1 MSVRIVALAQE
12 RRKKEVEEAAEAP
25 PVVHPPPP
33 PPPPQQR
40 ADGRESLYDFLRSKG
55 HLTDRTTADL
65 LQSAL
70 EMPGV
75 KVFLLEGPPGV
86 GKTSLTEL
94 IAQWL
99 GADSYIYVLSTPNT
113 DEDTLLYKFVPDEN
127 TKSGIRVAEGPV
139 TQAVKRAA
147 KGEKVVLVIDEFDKT
162 RPSADALLLDLLQNG
177 RITLYLGGKEDVVKA
192 DPNNLYIFLTSNNM
206 RELSEPLARRLAR
219 VEFGPLPTSDVLE
232 LMRAKFEEPIALLL
246 AQVYDDTVQAGL
258 RKPATIQE
266 LIQLGNALRK
276 TPNAP
281 LDRLLR
287 MYVVKYDD
295 DWEKLKEYVKNR
307 KPYSFAAKKE
317 QEGVA
322 ENYKPPPD
330 LAPQEAKKEQEE
342 AAARNLLNMLRQ
354 TLVKRPEAKEP
365 EAQAVPEAKL
375 GGFTFK
381 APLTDDVYTAIAKT
395 AAKIAAEPGETGG
408 VIGKFKVVDMGG
420 ERAVAAEEPLTIDEF
435 LELYDQIHAP
445 IEGYIE
451 DQVYMVVPDDLRT
464 LIENAKSVKYYSKN
478 AIMIKDWSDD
488 AEEDVLIELPEPFT
502 RSGPRKYLPVKVKAY
517 VKAKGLDGNSYTRRI
532 SLSTLGKVVELGSCN
547 KTISGGTDYIPLVA
561 DMVKTCLAKGTNHL
575 WIKVEKA
582 GASRQNVEEFGKM
595 LGEMLSPLGFKVDIE
610 SACRDMQRIGTL
622 TVAFSNPEQNTVKIG
637 CGNR

>member
-1 MSVRIVALAQE
+1 MALAQE
-12 RRKKEVEEAAEAP
+12 RRKKEKEVEEAAEAP
-25 PVVHPPPP
+25 PVVHPL
-33 PPPPQQR
+33 PPPPQQQ
-40 ADGRESLYDFLRSKG
+40 ADERRSLYDFLRSKG
-55 HLTDRTTADL
+55 YLTDRTTAEL

-75 KVFLLEGPPGV
+75 KAFLLEGPPGV

-99 GADSYIYVLSTPNT
+99 GADGYIYVLSTPNT

-192 DPNNLYIFLTSNNM
+192 DPNNLYIFLTSNNI

-295 DWEKLKEYVKNR
+295 DWEKLKEYVKKRN
-307 KPYSFAAKKE
+307 PYSFAAKKG

-322 ENYKPPPD
+322 ENYKPPPG
-330 LAPQEAKKEQEE
+330 LAPQEAAEKQEGT
-342 AAARNLLNMLRQ
+342 AAGDLLNMLGR
-354 TLVKRPEAKEP
+354 TLVRRPEAKEP
-365 EAQAVPEAKL
+365 EAQAVPEAKP

-395 AAKIAAEPGETGG
+395 VAEPGETGG
-408 VIGKFKVVDMGG
+408 VIGKFKVADVGG
-420 ERAVAAEEPLTIDEF
+420 ERAVVAEEPLTIGEF
-435 LELYDQIHAP
+435 LELYKQTRVPA
-445 IEGYIE
+445 EGYIE
-451 DQVYMVVPDDLRT
+451 DQVYMVVPDDLRK
-464 LIENAKSVKYYSKN
+464 LLENAKSVKYYSRN
-478 AIMIKDWSDD
+478 AIMIRDGSDD

-517 VKAKGLDGNSYTRRI
+517 VKAKGLDENTLMRG
-532 SLSTLGKVVELGSCN
+532 SLPTLEKVLELGSCS
-547 KTISGGTDYIPLVA
+547 KAISGGADFVPLVA
-561 DMVKTCLAKGTNHL
+561 DMVKTCLARGVRDVS
-575 WIKVEKA
+575 IEVDKA
-582 GASRQNVEEFGKM
+582 NAGKQDVEELNKM
-595 LGEMLSPLGFKVDIE
+595 LGEMLSPLGVNVRTY
-610 SACRDMQRIGTL
+610 SSCVGRQRIGGL
-622 TVAFSNPEQNTVKIG
+622 VVRLSGSENEAYINCIH
-637 CGNR
+637 

>member
-1 MSVRIVALAQE
+1 VALAQE
-12 RRKKEVEEAAEAP
+12 RRKKEKEVEEAAEAP
-25 PVVHPPPP
+25 PVVHPL
-33 PPPPQQR
+33 PPPPQQQ
-40 ADGRESLYDFLRSKG
+40 ADERRSLYDFLRSKG
-55 HLTDRTTADL
+55 YLTDRTTAEL

-75 KVFLLEGPPGV
+75 KAFLLEGPPGV

-99 GADSYIYVLSTPNT
+99 GADGYIYVLSTPNT

-192 DPNNLYIFLTSNNM
+192 DPNNLYIFLTSNNI

-295 DWEKLKEYVKNR
+295 DWEKLKEYVKKRN
-307 KPYSFAAKKE
+307 PYSFAAKKG

-322 ENYKPPPD
+322 ENYKPPPG
-330 LAPQEAKKEQEE
+330 LAPQEAAEKQEGT
-342 AAARNLLNMLRQ
+342 AAGDLLNMLGR
-354 TLVKRPEAKEP
+354 TLVRRPEAKEP
-365 EAQAVPEAKL
+365 EAQAVPEAKP

-395 AAKIAAEPGETGG
+395 VAEPGETGG
-408 VIGKFKVVDMGG
+408 VIGKFKVADVDG
-420 ERAVAAEEPLTIDEF
+420 ERAVVAEEPLTIGEF
-435 LELYDQIHAP
+435 LELYKQTRVPA
-445 IEGYIE
+445 EGYIE
-451 DQVYMVVPDDLRT
+451 DQVYMVVPDDLRK
-464 LIENAKSVKYYSKN
+464 LLENAKSVKYYSRN
-478 AIMIKDWSDD
+478 AIMIRDGSDD

-517 VKAKGLDGNSYTRRI
+517 VKAKGLDENTLMRG
-532 SLSTLGKVVELGSCN
+532 SLPTLEKVLELGSCS
-547 KTISGGTDYIPLVA
+547 KAISGGADFVPLVA
-561 DMVKTCLAKGTNHL
+561 DMVKTCLARGVRDVS
-575 WIKVEKA
+575 IEVDKA
-582 GASRQNVEEFGKM
+582 NAGKQDVEELNKM
-595 LGEMLSPLGFKVDIE
+595 LGEMLSPLGVNVRTY
-610 SACRDMQRIGTL
+610 SSCVGRQRIGGL
-622 TVAFSNPEQNTVKIG
+622 VVRLSGSENEAYINCIH
-637 CGNR
+637 

>member
-1 MSVRIVALAQE
+1 VALAQE
-12 RRKKEVEEAAEAP
+12 RRKKEKEAEEVVEAP

-33 PPPPQQR
+33 PPQQQ
-40 ADGRESLYDFLRSKG
+40 ADERRSLYDFLRSKG
-55 HLTDRTTADL
+55 YLTDRTTAEL
-65 LQSAL
+65 LQNAL

-75 KVFLLEGPPGV
+75 KAFLLEGPPGV

-99 GADSYIYVLSTPNT
+99 GADGYIYVLSTPNT

-219 VEFGPLPTSDVLE
+219 VEFGPLPTSEVLE

-276 TPNAP
+276 TPNVP

-295 DWEKLKEYVKNR
+295 DWEKLKEYVKKR
-307 KPYSFAAKKE
+307 KPYSFAAKKG

-322 ENYKPPPD
+322 ENYKPPPG
-330 LAPQEAKKEQEE
+330 LAPQEAAEKQEGT
-342 AAARNLLNMLRQ
+342 AAGDLLNMLGQ
-354 TLVKRPEAKEP
+354 ALVRRPEAKEP
-365 EAQAVPEAKL
+365 EAQAVPEAKPS
-375 GGFTFK
+375 GFTFK

-395 AAKIAAEPGETGG
+395 VAEPGETGG
-408 VIGKFKVVDMGG
+408 VIGKFKVADVGG
-420 ERAVAAEEPLTIDEF
+420 ERALVAEEPLTIGEF
-435 LELYDQIHAP
+435 LELYKQTRTP
-445 IEGYIE
+445 VEGYIE
-451 DQVYMVVPDDLRT
+451 DQVYMVVPDDLRK
-464 LIENAKSVKYYSKN
+464 LLENAKSVKYYSRN
-478 AIMIKDWSDD
+478 AIMIRDGSDD

-517 VKAKGLDGNSYTRRI
+517 VKAKGLDENTLMRG
-532 SLSTLGKVVELGSCN
+532 SLPTLEKVLELGSCS
-547 KTISGGTDYIPLVA
+547 KAISGGAGFVPLVA
-561 DMVKTCLAKGTNHL
+561 DMVKTCLAR
-575 WIKVEKA
+575 
-582 GASRQNVEEFGKM
+582 GARDVSIEVDRANASKQDVEELNKT
-595 LGEMLSPLGFKVDIE
+595 LGEMLSPLGVNVRTYSSCAD
-610 SACRDMQRIGTL
+610 RQRIGGL
-622 TVAFSNPEQNTVKIG
+622 VVRLSGSENEAYINCIH
-637 CGNR
+637 

>member
-1 MSVRIVALAQE
+1 MALAQE
-12 RRKKEVEEAAEAP
+12 RRKKEKEVEEAAEAP
-25 PVVHPPPP
+25 PVVHPL
-33 PPPPQQR
+33 PPPPQQQ
-40 ADGRESLYDFLRSKG
+40 ADERRSLYDFLRSKG
-55 HLTDRTTADL
+55 YLTDRTTAEL

-75 KVFLLEGPPGV
+75 KAFLLEGPPGV

-99 GADSYIYVLSTPNT
+99 GADGYIYVLSTPNT

-192 DPNNLYIFLTSNNM
+192 DPNNLYIFLTSNNI

-295 DWEKLKEYVKNR
+295 DWEKLKEYVKKRN
-307 KPYSFAAKKE
+307 PYSFAAKKG

-322 ENYKPPPD
+322 ENYKPPPG
-330 LAPQEAKKEQEE
+330 LAPQEAAEKQEGT
-342 AAARNLLNMLRQ
+342 AAGDLLNMLGR
-354 TLVKRPEAKEP
+354 TLVRRPEAKEP
-365 EAQAVPEAKL
+365 EAQAVPEAKP

-395 AAKIAAEPGETGG
+395 VAEPGETGG
-408 VIGKFKVVDMGG
+408 VIGKFKVADVDG
-420 ERAVAAEEPLTIDEF
+420 ERAVVAEEPLTIGEF
-435 LELYDQIHAP
+435 LELYKQTRVPA
-445 IEGYIE
+445 EGYIE
-451 DQVYMVVPDDLRT
+451 DQVYMVVPDDLRK
-464 LIENAKSVKYYSKN
+464 LLENAKSVKYYSRN
-478 AIMIKDWSDD
+478 AIMIRDGSDD

-517 VKAKGLDGNSYTRRI
+517 VKAKGLDENTLMRG
-532 SLSTLGKVVELGSCN
+532 SLPTLEKVLELGSCS
-547 KTISGGTDYIPLVA
+547 KAISGGADFVPLVA
-561 DMVKTCLAKGTNHL
+561 DMVKTCLARGVRDVS
-575 WIKVEKA
+575 IEVDKA
-582 GASRQNVEEFGKM
+582 NAGKQDVEELNKM
-595 LGEMLSPLGFKVDIE
+595 LGEMLSPLGVNVRTY
-610 SACRDMQRIGTL
+610 SSCVGRQRIGGL
-622 TVAFSNPEQNTVKIG
+622 VVRLSGSENEAYINCIH
-637 CGNR
+637 

>member
-1 MSVRIVALAQE
+1 MALAQE
-12 RRKKEVEEAAEAP
+12 RRRKERDVEEAVEAP

-33 PPPPQQR
+33 PPPPQQQTG
-40 ADGRESLYDFLRSKG
+40 GRKSLYDFLRSKG
-55 HLTDRTTADL
+55 YLIDRATAEL
-65 LQSAL
+65 LQTAL

-75 KVFLLEGPPGV
+75 KAFLLEGPPGV

-94 IAQWL
+94 VAQWL
-99 GADSYIYVLSTPNT
+99 GADGYIYVLSTPNT

-232 LMRAKFEEPIALLL
+232 LMRAKFEEPVALLL

-276 TPNAP
+276 APNAP

-295 DWEKLKEYVKNR
+295 DWEKLKEYVKKR
-307 KPYSFAAKKE
+307 EPYRFSAKKR
-317 QEGVA
+317 QEGVVA
-322 ENYKPPPD
+322 EGYKPPPSP
-330 LAPQEAKKEQEE
+330 PQGAAGKQEE
-342 AAARNLLNMLRQ
+342 AGQEAVRNLLSMLEQ
-354 TLVKRPEAKEP
+354 TLVKRPEAKAP
-365 EAQAVPEAKL
+365 EAQAVPEAKP

-381 APLTDDVYTAIAKT
+381 APLTDDVYTAIAKM
-395 AAKIAAEPGETGG
+395 AAEPGETGG
-408 VIGKFKVVDMGG
+408 VLGKFKVADVDG
-420 ERAVAAEEPLTIDEF
+420 ERAVVAEEPLTVDEF
-435 LELYDQIHAP
+435 LELYKQTRAP
-445 IEGYIE
+445 LEGYIE
-451 DQVYMVVPDDLRT
+451 DQVYMLVPDDLNK
-464 LIENAKSVKYYSKN
+464 LMENAKTVKYYSKN
-478 AIMIKDWSDD
+478 AIMIKDGSDYV
-488 AEEDVLIELPEPFT
+488 EEDVLVELPEPFT

-517 VKAKGLDGNSYTRRI
+517 VKANGLDENSYYRS
-532 SLSTLGKVVELGSCN
+532 SLPTLEKIRELGSC
-547 KTISGGTDYIPLVA
+547 KKEFDGGADYVPLVA
-561 DMVKTCLAKGTNHL
+561 DMVKTCLARGVRD
-575 WIKVEKA
+575 ISIEVDKVKA
-582 GASRQNVEEFGKM
+582 GKRDVEELVKM
-595 LGEMLSPLGFKVDIE
+595 LGALGFKAHGLSSCDVKE
-610 SACRDMQRIGTL
+610 RIGGL
-622 TVAFSNPEQNTVKIG
+622 RIYLDNFADEFYVD
-637 CGNR
+637 CM

>member
-1 MSVRIVALAQE
+1 MALAQE
-12 RRKKEVEEAAEAP
+12 RRKKEKEVEEAAEAP

-33 PPPPQQR
+33 PPQQQVDVR
-40 ADGRESLYDFLRSKG
+40 GSLYDFFRSRGRLIDK
-55 HLTDRTTADL
+55 TTADL
-65 LQSAL
+65 LQNAL

-75 KVFLLEGPPGV
+75 KAFLLEGPPGV

-99 GADSYIYVLSTPNT
+99 GADGYIYVLSTPNT

-219 VEFGPLPTSDVLE
+219 VEFGPLPTSEVLE

-307 KPYSFAAKKE
+307 NPYSFAAKKE

-322 ENYKPPPD
+322 ENYKPPPG
-330 LAPQEAKKEQEE
+330 LTPQEAAEKQEE
-342 AAARNLLNMLRQ
+342 TAQETAGDLLNMLGQ
-354 TLVKRPEAKEP
+354 ILVRRPEAKEP
-365 EAQAVPEAKL
+365 EAQAVPEAKP

-381 APLTDDVYTAIAKT
+381 APLTDDVYTAIAK
-395 AAKIAAEPGETGG
+395 IVAEPGETGG
-408 VIGKFKVVDMGG
+408 VIGKFKVADVGG
-420 ERAVAAEEPLTIDEF
+420 ERAVVAEEPLTIDEF
-435 LELYDQIHAP
+435 LELYRQTRVP
-445 IEGYIE
+445 VEGYIE
-451 DQVYMVVPDDLRT
+451 DQVYMVVPDDLRK
-464 LIENAKSVKYYSKN
+464 LMENAKSVKYFSKN
-478 AIMIKDWSDD
+478 AIMIKDWNDD

-517 VKAKGLDGNSYTRRI
+517 VKAKGLDENSYMRS
-532 SLSTLGKVVELGSCN
+532 SLSTLEQLVALSSCR
-547 KTISGGTDYIPLVA
+547 KEFDGGADYIPLVA
-561 DMVKTCLAKGTNHL
+561 DIAKTCMARGISDIFIRVYKAKVN
-575 WIKVEKA
+575 K
-582 GASRQNVEEFGKM
+582 QNVEELGKA
-595 LGEMLSPLGFKVDIE
+595 LGALGFNVRILSSCNDEQRRIDGLRIYLNESKNEFDIE
-610 SACRDMQRIGTL
+610 CVQR
-622 TVAFSNPEQNTVKIG
+622 
-637 CGNR
+637 